1 VAAGGSGKVREVA
14 PRTQY
19 LTPRGHPLGGRGVC
33 AGDVPAILGNPLRVD
48 LTAWT
53 HRTVT

>member
-1 VAAGGSGKVREVA
+1 VREVA